1 MCAQANQKMKK
12 GDIMSALTLETVS
25 DLEEE
30 VDINNT
36 YSSLWKSPGAKSR
49 FDTSHVLDHL
59 RRIRFNKDCEIAV
72 GTDSQYRGKYLF
84 YITVVAL
91 WERGKGGT
99 YYYKSEYVKR
109 LHFGNVNQKMRMF
122 DEVGRTI
129 EVANMIT
136 EQTGIKPVCHV
147 DASAPVKK
155 EFTSSFSEQL
165 KGYVIS
171 SGYDCV
177 LKPES
182 YAANCI
188 ADRHTKRKIRVKETI

>member
-1 MCAQANQKMKK
+1 
-12 GDIMSALTLETVS
+12 MSTALIES
-25 DLEEE
+25 INEPQEEEE
-30 VDINNT
+30 VDIDNI
-36 YSSLWKSPGAKSR
+36 YGALWKSPGAKRR
-49 FDTSHVLDHL
+49 FELKEVIDHVTKL
-59 RRIRFNKDCEIAV
+59 RFNSDCEIAV
-72 GTDSQYRGKYLF
+72 GTDSQHRGKYLF
-84 YITVVAL
+84 YITVICL

-109 LHFGNVNQKMRMF
+109 QHFGNPNQKMRMF
-122 DEVGRTI
+122 DEVTRTLEI
-129 EVANMIT
+129 ANLIT
-136 EQTGIKPVCHV
+136 EQTGIKPICHV
-147 DASAPVKK
+147 DASQPIKK

-188 ADRHTKRKIRVKETI
+188 ADRHTKRKIRIKETI